1 MERPQ
6 APRIY
11 CFLII
16 FGFACLLC
24 KNRAYAQAD
33 RVASGASFES
43 CFYPEE
49 GVSFTKRLNV
59 LLLNAPTAFE
69 TVQQEGF
76 QAFDSAA
83 YFDKRLDA
91 SVDFWMRFR
100 VGNRSATDTLH
111 IFFHTGSHL
120 SGRFY
125 QIRKDGVF
133 EKKGGI
139 EARRAGISLSNGG
152 LFYYPV
158 QVPPK
163 DSILCYAAIR
173 KTKYLGDD
181 GPVLLTTAQYFDRL
195 GADLYRVQS
204 LKRTSTALVALCF
217 FLALFFGAQFFYN
230 RYAAY
235 AWYAAY
241 LTAFGLFFLRQFEPT
256 ELYPVLM
263 GHFPRLLS
271 SSELLWA
278 IPVFYCYGGFV
289 AAIFGPQHLK
299 ERISRHLKWAR
310 QTMLLLFVPLF
321 FSEMAAKYSAEA
333 YSGPVYAYLG
343 FVSVWQLWLMRRF
356 AGLPERMV
364 WIGSLIV
371 FLLSCVVWALSFETR
386 KALFGEDHLVLLK
399 AGIVIEILFFSLAL
413 GVKVRR
419 MELEKQEAALMR
431 LRIARDLHDELGSTL
446 GSISVLSEAA
456 LRTVEQEL
464 ERVRL
469 NNIGE
474 KARAALAGMS
484 DIVWAVN
491 PQNDPMEQV
500 LQRMARFAAE
510 TLEAAGM
517 EVVFTVDDPL
527 RNLVLPM
534 EKRKEVYLIFKE
546 AVNNCARH
554 SRATRAR
561 IVLEKAGTHLN
572 LEVSDDGAGFET
584 GDGAARPASGGNG
597 LDNMRARAA
606 KLGGTLQIESAPGQ
620 GTRILLKTPL

>member
-1 MERPQ
+1 
-6 APRIY
+6 
-11 CFLII
+11 
-16 FGFACLLC
+16 
-24 KNRAYAQAD
+24 
-33 RVASGASFES
+33 
-43 CFYPEE
+43 
-49 GVSFTKRLNV
+49 
-59 LLLNAPTAFE
+59 
-69 TVQQEGF
+69 
-76 QAFDSAA
+76 
-83 YFDKRLDA
+83 
-91 SVDFWMRFR
+91 
-100 VGNRSATDTLH
+100 
-111 IFFHTGSHL
+111 
-120 SGRFY
+120 
-125 QIRKDGVF
+125 
-133 EKKGGI
+133 
-139 EARRAGISLSNGG
+139 
-152 LFYYPV
+152 
-158 QVPPK
+158 
-163 DSILCYAAIR
+163 
-173 KTKYLGDD
+173 
-181 GPVLLTTAQYFDRL
+181 
-195 GADLYRVQS
+195 
-204 LKRTSTALVALCF
+204 
-217 FLALFFGAQFFYN
+217 
-230 RYAAY
+230 
-235 AWYAAY
+235 
-241 LTAFGLFFLRQFEPT
+241 
-256 ELYPVLM
+256 VLM

-299 ERISRHLKWAR
+299 ERVSRHLKWAR
-310 QTMLLLFVPLF
+310 QTMLVLFVPLF

-371 FLLSCVVWALSFETR
+371 FLLSCVVWSVSFETR

-399 AGIVIEILFFSLAL
+399 VGIVIEILFFSLAL

-527 RNLVLPM
+527 RKLVLPM

-554 SRATRAR
+554 SRAARAR
-561 IVLEKAGTHLN
+561 IVLEKAGTYLN